1 MGLFSLIGKTAKLGM
16 DVVDVVV
23 APVEIAV
30 DLTNEGIVKPLKEVT
45 DDIVEEFES
54 DE

>member
-1 MGLFSLIGKTAKLGM
+1 MGLFSLIGKMASLAK
-16 DVVDVVV
+16 DVVDVAV

-30 DLTNEGIVKPLKEVT
+30 DLTKKAVEPVKELT

-54 DE
+54 DD